1 MGLVEDGNDATTPE
15 DETRLGDV
23 LLADDESNDAEEY
36 DGNDFINDVETSI
49 LELRMSCDADKE
61 GTILI
66 LLIPPVC
73 SMVTCIK
80 IRI

>member
-1 MGLVEDGNDATTPE
+1 MEEGNDATTPE

-23 LLADDESNDAEEY
+23 LLEDDESNDVEEY

-49 LELRMSCDADKE
+49 FEFRMSSDADEE

-66 LLIPPVC
+66 LLIAPVC
-73 SMVTCIK
+73 SMVTF
-80 IRI
+80 